1 MQLYAGLDLHSRNTY
16 IGIMDKEFKRVFGK
30 RVSNT
35 LPLILKT
42 LDPFQDQLKGIV
54 VESTFNWYW
63 LIDGLMDAGYQCVH
77 LANPSAMKQYEGI
90 KHTDDQHDAFFLA
103 QMLILGI
110 LPQGY
115 IYPKQDRPVRDLAR
129 KRLLLV
135 RHKTAHILSLQSL
148 IARCCAQRISTN
160 EIRKFTTEDLQ
171 QLLKQEHIV
180 LSAQANLDTIVFLKQ
195 QIQRLEKAIQKK
207 VKLNKA
213 FQQLLTVPGIGL
225 ILAMTIMLEVGD
237 IGRFPQV
244 GNFASY
250 SRCVSSQRLSDG
262 KSKGHGNRKNG
273 NRYLSWAF
281 TEAAHLARRYNEN
294 FRIGNFNCSLF
305 DAGHIPGSSGIF
317 LENGKRIFYT
327 GDIQTDQSHLL
338 YGCYLPDKADVLI
351 TESTYSYKEHLE
363 REKEEQRLL
372 QKFGKQYEAYCKKVR
387 RYF

>member
-1 MQLYAGLDLHSRNTY
+1 MQLYAGLDLHSRNTF
-16 IGIMDKEFKRVFGK
+16 IGIMDKEFKRVFAK
-30 RVSNT
+30 RVSNN

-42 LDPFQDQLKGIV
+42 LEPFQDQLQGLV
-54 VESTFNWYW
+54 VESTYNWYW
-63 LIDGLMDAGYQCVH
+63 LIDGLMDAGYDCLH

-115 IYPKQDRPVRDLAR
+115 IYPKEDRPVRDLAR
-129 KRLLLV
+129 KRMFLV
-135 RHKTAHILSLQSL
+135 QHRTAHILSVQSL
-148 IARCCAQRISTN
+148 ITRCCGQRFSAN
-160 EIRKFTTEDLQ
+160 EIKKFTVDDLQ
-171 QLLKQEHIV
+171 QLLNQEYIV
-180 LSAQANLDTIVFLKQ
+180 LSAQANLDTIGFLSLH
-195 QIQRLEKAIQKK
+195 ILRLEKAIKKK

-250 SRCVSSQRLSDG
+250 TRSVFSNRLSNG

-281 TEAAHLARRYNEN
+281 TEAAHLSRRYNEH
-294 FRIGNFNCSLF
+294 FRSYYNRKVAQANTSL
-305 DAGHIPGSSGIF
+305 ATKALSNK
-317 LENGKRIFYT
+317 LARICYY
-327 GDIQTDQSHLL
+327 IMRDQ
-338 YGCYLPDKADVLI
+338 VLFC
-351 TESTYSYKEHLE
+351 
-363 REKEEQRLL
+363 EEL
-372 QKFGKQYEAYCKKVR
+372 QSQ
-387 RYF
+387 

>member
-16 IGIMDKEFKRVFGK
+16 IGIMDKEFKRVFNK
-30 RVSNT
+30 RVANK
-35 LPLILKT
+35 LPLILAT
-42 LDPFQDQLKGIV
+42 LKPFQNQLKGIV

-63 LIDGLMDAGYQCVH
+63 LIDGLMNAGYHCMH
-77 LANPSAMKQYEGI
+77 LANPAAMKQYEGI

-115 IYPKQDRPVRDLAR
+115 IYPKEDRPVRDLAR
-129 KRLLLV
+129 KRLFLV
-135 RHKTAHILSLQSL
+135 RHKTSHILSLQSL
-148 IARCCAQRISTN
+148 IARCSGQRVSAN
-160 EIRKFTTEDLQ
+160 EIRKFTVEDLQ
-171 QLLKQEHIV
+171 RLLEQEYIV

-195 QIQRLEKAIQKK
+195 QIRQLEKAIQKK
-207 VKLNKA
+207 VKLSKS
-213 FQQLLTVPGIGL
+213 FQQLMTVPGIGL

-281 TEAAHLARRYNEN
+281 TEAAHLSRRYNER
-294 FRIGNFNCSLF
+294 FRSYYNRKVAQANTSLATKALSNKLARICYYIMRDQVPF
-305 DAGHIPGSSGIF
+305 R
-317 LENGKRIFYT
+317 EN
-327 GDIQTDQSHLL
+327 LL
-338 YGCYLPDKADVLI
+338 
-351 TESTYSYKEHLE
+351 S
-363 REKEEQRLL
+363 Q
-372 QKFGKQYEAYCKKVR
+372 
-387 RYF
+387 

>member
-30 RVSNT
+30 RVLNK

-42 LDPFQDQLKGIV
+42 LTPFQDQLKGIV
-54 VESTFNWYW
+54 VESTYNWYW

-115 IYPKQDRPVRDLAR
+115 IYPKEDRPVRDLAR
-129 KRLLLV
+129 KRLFLV
-135 RHKTAHILSLQSL
+135 RHKTSHILSLQSL
-148 IARCCAQRISTN
+148 IARCCGQRVSAN
-160 EIRKFTTEDLQ
+160 DIRKFTVEDLQ
-171 QLLKQEHIV
+171 PLLKQEHIV
-180 LSAQANLDTIVFLKQ
+180 LAAQANLDTIVFLKQ
-195 QIQRLEKAIQKK
+195 QIKRLEKAIQKK

-213 FQQLLTVPGIGL
+213 FQQLMTVPGIGL

-237 IGRFPQV
+237 IGRFAQV

-250 SRCVSSQRLSDG
+250 CRCVSSQRLSDG

-281 TEAAHLARRYNEN
+281 TEAAHLSRRYNEH
-294 FRIGNFNCSLF
+294 FRSYYNRKVAQANTSLATKALSNKLARICYYIMRDNVPF
-305 DAGHIPGSSGIF
+305 RKELSS
-317 LENGKRIFYT
+317 
-327 GDIQTDQSHLL
+327 Q
-338 YGCYLPDKADVLI
+338 
-351 TESTYSYKEHLE
+351 
-363 REKEEQRLL
+363 
-372 QKFGKQYEAYCKKVR
+372 
-387 RYF
+387 